1 MAQKV
6 FARFANTAVHPPSLP
21 LGTCHGAV
29 RHRSPLR
36 LKETS
41 MTSTASLSARADSTD
56 Q

>member
-6 FARFANTAVHPPSLP
+6 FARFANTAVHTLYLP

-29 RHRSPLR
+29 RHRTALR